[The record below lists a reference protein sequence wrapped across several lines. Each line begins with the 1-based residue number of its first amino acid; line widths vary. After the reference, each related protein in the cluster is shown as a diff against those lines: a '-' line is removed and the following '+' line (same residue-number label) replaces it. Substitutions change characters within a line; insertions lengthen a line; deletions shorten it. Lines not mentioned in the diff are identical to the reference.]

1 MSQIFL
7 PEWPLL
13 FLQISGGL
21 LSMLGL
27 CLPIDLLCST
37 PASSISETSQIRM
50 RRSTWRST
58 TPASGRWRCIT
69 SARCLRMPCEEA
81 PQTFPYLAVTHRDNS
96 NNSHHPQRA
105 SVLHRWWEERIQ
117 AGLGSSS
124 ITFICHFYSLI
135 CLLMTGAERW
145 APAAHTVDLEIN
157 RKRFYEFWFIKPV
170 FVLSRCSIH

>member
-1 MSQIFL
+1 M
-7 PEWPLL
+7 

-27 CLPIDLLCST
+27 CLPIDLLCSS

-69 SARCLRMPCEEA
+69 SARCLWMPCPCEEA
-81 PQTFPYLAVTHRDNS
+81 PQTFPYLAVTHRDSS
-96 NNSHHPQRA
+96 NDSHNPQSA

-117 AGLGSSS
+117 AGLPNPPPLHLSV
-124 ITFICHFYSLI
+124 TFIHSSVYWWQEQRDEP
-135 CLLMTGAERW
+135 LL
-145 APAAHTVDLEIN
+145 PSVDLEIN
-157 RKRFYEFWFIKPV
+157 RERFYEFWFIKPV
-170 FVLSRCSIH
+170 FVFSRCSIH